1 LDVALLTAI
10 TGKEHRCREE
20 IENALMPYDPNVQV
34 VQLTKASF
42 LIRSKLVTP
51 EAAVALLKKAP
62 PTCGA
67 KVFPVHLA
75 VKAELG
81 SLTGAIANYVSSN
94 KRYVGMKFYVDCIT
108 RSGSFD
114 CRKAE
119 LAIGIALRGTATVD
133 FKSPDYV
140 IFVNVYGDT
149 ALVSFVK
156 KGEEKLSA
164 GSLRLNK

>member
-1 LDVALLTAI
+1 MDVALLTAI

-20 IENALMPYDPNVQV
+20 IENALMPYDPEVRV

-42 LIRSKLVTP
+42 LVRSNLMTP
-51 EAAVALLKKAP
+51 EAAVALLKRAP

-67 KVFPVHLA
+67 KVFPVHLTE
-75 VKAELG
+75 KADLG
-81 SLTGAIANYVSSN
+81 SLTSAVAKYVSSS

-119 LAIGIALRGTATVD
+119 LAIGIALRGVATVD

-149 ALVSFVK
+149 AFVSFVK
-156 KGEEKLSA
+156 RGEEKLSA
-164 GSLRLNK
+164 GSPRLNI